1 MHFADG
7 EERRERQRKR
17 DHTSARR
24 KVDKEF
30 QETGAALSSANP
42 GPSRSSATPG
52 DTDVQPYV
60 STDAAPRPDP
70 PLTGCSSS
78 SSGGNPGGSGDSR
91 SLPESGSCCCL
102 CRRNGAL
109 GLHFRSAGTE
119 TLPRNSALYWNL
131 THEETF
137 LLERLT
143 SRYTDIFND
152 AGTAAAAPL
161 DLRDIP
167 VETVMVA
174 VDLLLRKFVTFSKRV
189 PQFSQLQ
196 ECDQITLLKATAMR
210 LYCLRLAEVYIPER
224 KSWKSMVGEVTESGL
239 KHLFQ
244 EPRILREIMVFCEG
258 VKFVVKNDTTL
269 YALMYTLVLFDPRDP
284 SIENRVLVNNI
295 KDKYIVLLKHHLES
309 KFSFLHAD
317 RYLAE
322 MVQICL
328 DLEDLGHNLVLFF
341 SDYSSHFYPLIAEFL
356 NE

>member
-7 EERRERQRKR
+7 EKRMERQRKR
-17 DHTSARR
+17 EHTSAHR

-42 GPSRSSATPG
+42 GPSRSSATRG

-60 STDAAPRPDP
+60 STNAAPHPAP
-70 PLTGCSSS
+70 PLTGCS

-119 TLPRNSALYWNL
+119 TLPLNSALYWSL

-143 SRYTDIFND
+143 SQYRDIFND

-174 VDLLLRKFVTFSKRV
+174 VDLLLRKFVTLSKRV

-224 KSWKSMVGEVTESGL
+224 KSWKSMVGEVSESGL
-239 KHLFQ
+239 KHLFR

-258 VKFVVKNDTTL
+258 VKFVVENDTTL

-309 KFSFLHAD
+309 QFSFLHAD
-317 RYLAE
+317 RYLVE
-322 MVQICL
+322 MMEQIL
-328 DLEDLGHNLVLFF
+328 DLQQLSQSSMVFYRHFSSQFRPLV
-341 SDYSSHFYPLIAEFL
+341 AEVL
-356 NE
+356 SE

>member
-7 EERRERQRKR
+7 EKRMERQRKR
-17 DHTSARR
+17 EHTSAHR

-60 STDAAPRPDP
+60 STDAAPHPDP
-70 PLTGCSSS
+70 PLTGCS

-119 TLPRNSALYWNL
+119 TLPLNSALYWSL

-143 SRYTDIFND
+143 SQYRDIFND

-224 KSWKSMVGEVTESGL
+224 KSWKSMVGEVSESGL
-239 KHLFQ
+239 KHLFR

-258 VKFVVKNDTTL
+258 VKFVVENDTTL

-309 KFSFLHAD
+309 QFSFLHAD
-317 RYLAE
+317 RYLGE

-328 DLEDLGHNLVLFF
+328 DLKDLEHNLVLFF